1 MLTFEQLLTL
11 KADRGFCVQNHL
23 RNCQCATVSKFVL
36 DNLIETC
43 EALFKEKR
51 EYRET
56 LEKIA
61 HSEEY
66 GRGISP
72 FALRD
77 VAKDALKIKEPEHA

>member
-1 MLTFEQLLTL
+1 MLTYEQLLTL

-51 EYRET
+51 E
-56 LEKIA
+56 
-61 HSEEY
+61 HGS
-66 GRGISP
+66 
-72 FALRD
+72 
-77 VAKDALKIKEPEHA
+77 